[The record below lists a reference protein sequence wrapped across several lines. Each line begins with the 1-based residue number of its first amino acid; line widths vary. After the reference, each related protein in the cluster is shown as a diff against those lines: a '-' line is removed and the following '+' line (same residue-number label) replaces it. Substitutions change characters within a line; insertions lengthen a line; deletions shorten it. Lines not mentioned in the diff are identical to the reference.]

1 MKISKSVQRPLL
13 TINVVLTI
21 LWIYQGL
28 VPKIIYH
35 TIEEQRFWQYLG
47 IDELPMLFLI
57 KVSGYIEIIF
67 GLLFLI
73 FRHSKILHVF
83 NILGLIALTIVV
95 AVIYPLYFTASFNP
109 FVMNLAMIG
118 LSVVAIQLMSQNI
131 KPPKFE

>member
-1 MKISKSVQRPLL
+1 MNTPKTVDHALL
-13 TINVVLTI
+13 TIHVTLAV

-35 TIEEQRFWQYLG
+35 TVEEQRFWQYLG
-47 IDELPMLFLI
+47 IDELSMLFLI
-57 KVSGYIEIIF
+57 KISGYIEIMF

-73 FRHSKILHVF
+73 FRQSKILHIF

-95 AVIYPLYFTASFNP
+95 AVIYPLYFTSSFNP

-118 LSVVAIQLMSQNI
+118 LSIVAIQLL
-131 KPPKFE
+131 PKKA

>member
-1 MKISKSVQRPLL
+1 MNTPKTVDHALL
-13 TINVVLTI
+13 TIHVTLAV

-35 TIEEQRFWQYLG
+35 AVEEQRFWQYLG
-47 IDELPMLFLI
+47 IDELSMLFLI
-57 KVSGYIEIIF
+57 KISGYIEIIF

-73 FRHSKILHVF
+73 FRQSKTLHVF

-95 AVIYPLYFTASFNP
+95 AVIYPLYFTSSFNP

-118 LSVVAIQLMSQNI
+118 LSIVAIQLL
-131 KPPKFE
+131 PKKA

>member
-1 MKISKSVQRPLL
+1 MNTPKTVDHALL
-13 TINVVLTI
+13 TIHVTLAV

-35 TIEEQRFWQYLG
+35 AVEEQRFWQYLG
-47 IDELPMLFLI
+47 IDELSMLFLI
-57 KVSGYIEIIF
+57 KISGYIEIMF

-73 FRHSKILHVF
+73 FRQSKILHVF

-95 AVIYPLYFTASFNP
+95 AVIYPLYFTSSFNP

-118 LSVVAIQLMSQNI
+118 LSIVAIQLL
-131 KPPKFE
+131 PKKA

>member
-1 MKISKSVQRPLL
+1 MNTPKTVDHALL
-13 TINVVLTI
+13 TIHVTLAV

-35 TIEEQRFWQYLG
+35 TVEEQRFWQYLG
-47 IDELPMLFLI
+47 IDELSMLFLI
-57 KVSGYIEIIF
+57 KISGYIEIMF

-73 FRHSKILHVF
+73 FRQSKILHVF

-95 AVIYPLYFTASFNP
+95 AVIYPLYFTSSFNP

-118 LSVVAIQLMSQNI
+118 LSIVAIQLL
-131 KPPKFE
+131 PKKA

>member
-1 MKISKSVQRPLL
+1 MNTPKTVDHALL
-13 TINVVLTI
+13 TIHVTLAV

-35 TIEEQRFWQYLG
+35 TVEEQRFWQYLG
-47 IDELPMLFLI
+47 IDELSMLFLI
-57 KVSGYIEIIF
+57 KISGYIEIIF

-73 FRHSKILHVF
+73 FRQSKTLHVF

-95 AVIYPLYFTASFNP
+95 VVIYPLYFTSSFNP

-118 LSVVAIQLMSQNI
+118 LSIVAIQLL
-131 KPPKFE
+131 PKKA

>member
-1 MKISKSVQRPLL
+1 MNTPKTVDHALL
-13 TINVVLTI
+13 TIHVTLAV

-35 TIEEQRFWQYLG
+35 TVEEQQFWQYLG
-47 IDELPMLFLI
+47 IDELSMLFLI
-57 KVSGYIEIIF
+57 KISGYIEIMF

-73 FRHSKILHVF
+73 FRRSKILHVF

-95 AVIYPLYFTASFNP
+95 AVIYPLYFTSSFNP

-118 LSVVAIQLMSQNI
+118 LSIVAIQLLQ
-131 KPPKFE
+131 KKA

>member
-1 MKISKSVQRPLL
+1 MKISKSVQQPLL
-13 TINVVLTI
+13 TINSILAI

-35 TIEEQRFWQYLG
+35 TVEEQTFWQYLG
-47 IDELPMLFLI
+47 IDELSMLFLI
-57 KVSGYIEIIF
+57 KISGYIEIIF

-95 AVIYPLYFTASFNP
+95 AVIYPLYFTSSFNP

-118 LSVVAIQLMSQNI
+118 LSVVAIQLMSKTSTFPQ
-131 KPPKFE
+131 FE

>member
-1 MKISKSVQRPLL
+1 MKISKSVQQSLL
-13 TINVVLTI
+13 TINSILAI

-35 TIEEQRFWQYLG
+35 TVEEQTFWQYLG
-47 IDELPMLFLI
+47 VDELSMLFLI
-57 KVSGYIEIIF
+57 KISGYIEIIF

-95 AVIYPLYFTASFNP
+95 AVIYPLYFTSSFNP

-118 LSVVAIQLMSQNI
+118 LSVVATQLMSKTSTFPQ
-131 KPPKFE
+131 FE

>member
-1 MKISKSVQRPLL
+1 MKISKSLQQSLL
-13 TINVVLTI
+13 TINSILAI

-35 TIEEQRFWQYLG
+35 TVEEQTFWQYLG
-47 IDELPMLFLI
+47 VDELSMLFLI
-57 KVSGYIEIIF
+57 KISGYIEIIF

-95 AVIYPLYFTASFNP
+95 AVIYPLYFTSSFNP

-118 LSVVAIQLMSQNI
+118 LSVVATQLMSKTSTFPQ
-131 KPPKFE
+131 FE

>member
-1 MKISKSVQRPLL
+1 MKISKSVQQPLL
-13 TINVVLTI
+13 TINSILAI

-35 TIEEQRFWQYLG
+35 TVEEQTFWQYLG
-47 IDELPMLFLI
+47 VDELSMLFLI
-57 KVSGYIEIIF
+57 KISGYIEIIF

-95 AVIYPLYFTASFNP
+95 AVIYPLYFTSSFNP

-118 LSVVAIQLMSQNI
+118 LSVVAIQLMSKTSTFPQ
-131 KPPKFE
+131 FE

>member
-1 MKISKSVQRPLL
+1 MKISKSVQQSLL
-13 TINVVLTI
+13 TINSILAI

-35 TIEEQRFWQYLG
+35 TVEEQTFWQYLG
-47 IDELPMLFLI
+47 VDELSMLFLI
-57 KVSGYIEIIF
+57 KISGYIEIIF

-95 AVIYPLYFTASFNP
+95 AVIYPLYFTSSFNP

-118 LSVVAIQLMSQNI
+118 LSVVAIQLMSKTSTFPQ
-131 KPPKFE
+131 FE

>member
-1 MKISKSVQRPLL
+1 MNTPKTVDHALL
-13 TINVVLTI
+13 TIHVTLAV

-35 TIEEQRFWQYLG
+35 TVEEQRFWQYLG
-47 IDELPMLFLI
+47 IDELSMLFLI
-57 KVSGYIEIIF
+57 KISGYIEIIF

-73 FRHSKILHVF
+73 FRQSKTLHVF

-95 AVIYPLYFTASFNP
+95 AVIYPLYFTSSFNP

-118 LSVVAIQLMSQNI
+118 LSIVAIQLL
-131 KPPKFE
+131 PKKA